1 MSSEQG
7 KLLRGYSWKVISLKK
22 ISLFFAYTLFI
33 CIWNITSKA
42 MMKYHYTDSP
52 LNFEGRPVV
61 PLSNFDG
68 VPGVPLLNFEGD
80 PRSSG
85 SGPTFILCSLI

>member
-1 MSSEQG
+1 
-7 KLLRGYSWKVISLKK
+7 
-22 ISLFFAYTLFI
+22 
-33 CIWNITSKA
+33 
-42 MMKYHYTDSP
+42 MKYHYTDSP

-80 PRSSG
+80 PRPSG
-85 SGPTFILCSLI
+85 SGPTFILCSLIWFALKIKWLGFTWNATLAWSSLPIGIWFVM

>member
-1 MSSEQG
+1 
-7 KLLRGYSWKVISLKK
+7 
-22 ISLFFAYTLFI
+22 
-33 CIWNITSKA
+33 
-42 MMKYHYTDSP
+42 MKYHYTDSP

-80 PRSSG
+80 PRPSG

>member
-1 MSSEQG
+1 MESHFHKEDFSVFRIHIIYMY
-7 KLLRGYSWKVISLKK
+7 L
-22 ISLFFAYTLFI
+22 
-33 CIWNITSKA
+33 NITSKA
-42 MMKYHYTDSP
+42 MMKYHYTDFP